1 MNTSEMIHKI
11 KGDEAEQDTII
22 PQFQNPDVCVFC
34 TDKAYDN
41 IIFALLRIFYN
52 NRNGTEYEKLDKETC
67 IHHKDKWLKYSYR
80 TAGFIRTAFREHRKN
95 PTTNKEIIDLFGN
108 KERWEKL
115 LKENYDSQKSFCCA
129 AHLYLKTPLEV
140 KEKRYSN
147 AFTIEDDIAVQDKI
161 LQNKLKTYYTT
172 AIEVLQAYGD
182 SYKQKS

>member
-11 KGDEAEQDTII
+11 KGDEVDQDTII

-34 TDKAYDN
+34 DDKES
-41 IIFALLRIFYN
+41 IFYELLKATYEEKN
-52 NRNGTEYEKLDKETC
+52 NSKVEKQNKETC
-67 IHHKDKWLKYSYR
+67 IHNKDNWLKYSYR

-95 PTTNKEIIDLFGN
+95 PTTNKEIIELFEN
-108 KERWEKL
+108 KEQWEKL
-115 LKENYDSQKSFCCA
+115 LTENYDSQKSFCCA

-172 AIEVLQAYGD
+172 AIEVLQAYAD